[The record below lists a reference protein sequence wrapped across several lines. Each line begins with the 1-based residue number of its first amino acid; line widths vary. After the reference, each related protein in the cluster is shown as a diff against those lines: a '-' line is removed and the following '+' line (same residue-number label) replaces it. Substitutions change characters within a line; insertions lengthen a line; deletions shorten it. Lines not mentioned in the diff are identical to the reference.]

1 VAVLLV
7 GWLTCT
13 LLARCRRRGAAGMLK
28 GLDDFVAQVWFKRI
42 PLRTDE

>member
-1 VAVLLV
+1 MKLGYYLLP
-7 GWLTCT
+7 GL
-13 LLARCRRRGAAGMLK
+13 LLARCRWRGAAGMLK